1 MMPDWSS
8 EMMKPKG
15 WSSEMMKPNVGMD
28 TNVNMEVDVF
38 DTEVDNTEVAVVD
51 TEVVM
56 ETDLVDTEADN
67 TKVAVVGTEVD
78 METDLD
84 DTHSIS
90 FTLGANHVLS
100 DQMVRDLVLYS
111 KIKYACT
118 KKPFENGVKQSYV
131 CFQRNDTSKLFEL
144 GKVCLKNVKYSRFW
158 GLRNH
163 MKTSHEDLEIIDDG
177 PDRFVVKYR
186 FKTLALFA
194 GVDED
199 VASLQMTSYE
209 WSGESE
215 KMEEEKIKIEEKD
228 EEGEALLDL
237 TNFSQEELDE
247 AGNEQ
252 EAGEA
257 ALVRQGGDTEDIPDE
272 HADVTTMEVTEE
284 NNEQEEEEERAEP
297 PMEKKVK
304 KGRGGR
310 PANVSIITQC
320 VHCQEEF
327 RGQKRLKKHLWNEH
341 ERATRW
347 HCGDCDY
354 FLASKQKLGDH
365 MQTQRH
371 KSNLATNGFMEVQE
385 QGKVVK
391 KDKKGE
397 EERQRLEREKG
408 KFLKC
413 SLPSFEALLRAK
425 LSQAQV

>member
-1 MMPDWSS
+1 MPDWSS
-8 EMMKPKG
+8 EMMKPNG
-15 WSSEMMKPNVGMD
+15 WSSKMMKPNVDMD
-28 TNVNMEVDVF
+28 TNVNMETNVV

-51 TEVVM
+51 TEV
-56 ETDLVDTEADN
+56 D
-67 TKVAVVGTEVD
+67 K
-78 METDLD
+78 ETDLD
-84 DTHSIS
+84 GTLSIS
-90 FTLGANHVLS
+90 FTLGANQMLS

-111 KIKYACT
+111 RIKYACER
-118 KKPFENGVKQSYV
+118 KPFENGVKSYV
-131 CFQRNDTSKLFEL
+131 CFQRYDTNKLFEL

-158 GLRNH
+158 GLKNH
-163 MKTSHEDLEIIDDG
+163 IKISHVDLEIIDDG

-199 VASLQMTSYE
+199 VASIQMTFYE
-209 WSGESE
+209 WQEESNFSQ
-215 KMEEEKIKIEEKD
+215 EE
-228 EEGEALLDL
+228 

-252 EAGEA
+252 KAEEA
-257 ALVRQGGDTEDIPDE
+257 ALVRQGGDTENILDE
-272 HADVTTMEVTEE
+272 PAVVTNMEVTEE
-284 NNEQEEEEERAEP
+284 NDGQKEEEERTKP
-297 PMEKKVK
+297 PMEKKMR

-320 VHCQEEF
+320 VHCQEKF

-371 KSNLATNGFMEVQE
+371 KSNLAINGFMEVEEQE
-385 QGKVVK
+385 EVVNNKQFEGKDDGQK
-391 KDKKGE
+391 
-397 EERQRLEREKG
+397 LEREKG
-408 KFLKC
+408 RWLKC

>member
-15 WSSEMMKPNVGMD
+15 WSSKMMKPNVGMD

-38 DTEVDNTEVAVVD
+38 DTEADNTEVAVVDTNVNMEVDLVDTEADNTEVAVVD

-56 ETDLVDTEADN
+56 ETDRDGN
-67 TKVAVVGTEVD
+67 T
-78 METDLD
+78 
-84 DTHSIS
+84 SIS

-111 KIKYACT
+111 RIKYACT
-118 KKPFENGVKQSYV
+118 KKPFEHGVKQSYV
-131 CFQRNDTSKLFEL
+131 CFQRYDTSKLFEL

-199 VASLQMTSYE
+199 VASIQMTSYE

-228 EEGEALLDL
+228 EEGEDLLDL

-257 ALVRQGGDTEDIPDE
+257 ALVRQGGDTENIPDE

-284 NNEQEEEEERAEP
+284 NDGQKEEEERAKP
-297 PMEKKVK
+297 PMEKKMR

-327 RGQKRLKKHLWNEH
+327 RGQKRLKNHLWNEH
-341 ERATRW
+341 EKATRW

-371 KSNLATNGFMEVQE
+371 KSNLATNGFMEVEE

>member
-15 WSSEMMKPNVGMD
+15 WSSKMMKPNVGMD

-56 ETDLVDTEADN
+56 ETDLDGN
-67 TKVAVVGTEVD
+67 T
-78 METDLD
+78 
-84 DTHSIS
+84 SIS

-111 KIKYACT
+111 RIKYACT

-131 CFQRNDTSKLFEL
+131 CFQRHDTSKLFEL

-199 VASLQMTSYE
+199 VASIQMTSYE
-209 WSGESE
+209 WQEESE
-215 KMEEEKIKIEEKD
+215 KMREKEMEEERIKIEEKD
-228 EEGEALLDL
+228 EEGEDLLDL